1 MPPGVHNKMCVVKP
15 GVIQYSSLFRRTKM
29 WETTTF
35 HLIPPSSFRW
45 AKRGNRSTVA
55 HTGPFPRVV
64 RLLGHTIPEDGRLRA
79 RIDGARRGARALH
92 DGEGW
97 WKRWHLSEEGAV
109 FVGNNRK

>member
-1 MPPGVHNKMCVVKP
+1 M
-15 GVIQYSSLFRRTKM
+15 
-29 WETTTF
+29 
-35 HLIPPSSFRW
+35 
-45 AKRGNRSTVA
+45 A
-55 HTGPFPRVV
+55 HAGPFPRVV

-109 FVGNNRK
+109 FVGNKIENDFCDLIFISHVV